1 MPVIIRNL
9 IVNAEVGKAETRSKQ
24 AIQGGSQNAADS
36 NKQRI
41 LRLEEL
47 TDHLLQ
53 ILRDQNER

>member
-9 IVNAEVGKAETRSKQ
+9 IVNAEVGKAEVKERTARSERN
-24 AIQGGSQNAADS
+24 GTDV

-41 LRLEEL
+41 MKLEEM
-47 TDHLLQ
+47 TDQLLQ